1 VSNLR
6 ESVNGERE
14 NKGMEQGRETE
25 GRREGDNGGREKV
38 GGREKEGGRERM
50 EEGQGVEQRLHGT
63 EGERCEMI
71 LESIG
76 RKRDGRK
83 GKNVRLSDR
92 SN

>member
-38 GGREKEGGRERM
+38 GGRERM